1 MGLNFDSFSAKFG
14 SMFIL
19 QLWVTKI
26 LHFFSGTETWILSTR
41 FEENI
46 IFDLHF
52 LAQLKLVGLKLDYFD
67 KIWKK
72 HILSSTLGPT
82 LENQMWGW
90 SLDTFNKF
98 EQDIVYLQLW
108 APLKIK
114 IFAGVQTG
122 ILCVKVWKET
132 NLFSALGSTKNCS
145 SWWGPNW

>member
-14 SMFIL
+14 NMFIL

-41 FEENI
+41 FEENM
-46 IFDLHF
+46 FDLHF
-52 LAQLKLVGLKLDYFD
+52 LAQLKISGAETWLLRI
-67 KIWKK
+67 IWKK

-82 LENQMWGW
+82 LENHIWGW
-90 SLDTFNKF
+90 SLDTFTKF

-132 NLFSALGSTKNCS
+132 NLSSALGPTKNWS